1 MDKRLRLNIKGTI
14 GFLAVAAILL
24 WMWSFFRS
32 YLLFVAILLMI
43 TGVILSMA
51 SLWRVRG
58 GIRVEIAAP
67 RHRVGKH
74 TEIPVGICFAN
85 PLRFVGVAID
95 VTYRCENIFTGNIEE
110 KREKMWAAPGKGGKL
125 QCLLSSGYAGQ
136 LRISVEE
143 CRVYDFLHL
152 FYLAYRAA
160 KDREVLVWTAF
171 VDGEEAE
178 ERFSRMEGF
187 PGEHESRR
195 RGVEY
200 NPDYEIREYAAGD
213 ELKNIHWKLS
223 AKQDKLMVRER
234 LASGREKISVLLPLG
249 DNPDENDALMESL
262 YGMCRLLLA
271 KEYPVQLFWQGG
283 RQQLCSRYI
292 AEPGELEN
300 AMEEILSTCG
310 IHVPGS
316 TEAQMSMA
324 HPAEPYLLCQPVTG
338 SGQSARLRPSDA
350 VQKKPLRFEN
360 MPDGGGYD
368 FFAALTR
375 ALLLFLLV
383 YGAVG
388 GFLAAFGIE
397 FHSGLCMLVFFA
409 LAFSLSA
416 VDETG
421 KKWLVNLTTLFAFL
435 FYLYMAVTRYWVINN
450 GYYYII
456 NDIFEVARD
465 YFDLSAGMEYALI
478 IEDGYAA
485 VTTFAIFL
493 GMVGIILLHIQMH
506 NRGTLL
512 GVMLL
517 TLPPYVLPMYFACSP
532 PLLYMIFLLTGYAA
546 VMMLSYGRGRVSGQT
561 RYILPV
567 TAVAVVLFVRAVAFL
582 VPEQSYTLLVPESAG
597 KEASARG
604 MENFAQYGMR
614 ALFPQNIAG
623 SGVSGGKL
631 SKGSAIMPSYETAL
645 VVRYTPYSFNPVYL
659 KAFTGLDYIGTSWT
673 EAAMELPED
682 GNMEL
687 SLTSRQRQF
696 EESDGTAGQ
705 GMGIMEVEK
714 TGAGDPFEYRPYYTD
729 YGHIE
734 EEDGT
739 YTYRYY
745 PDNGKSAVLS
755 EKEPYTRY
763 LDVPAG
769 CETAVRHICE
779 EAGFSGTEE
788 EIAQQIKAYFDENY
802 KYTLRPGMYYGNPD
816 YISHFL
822 LESRKGYCAHF
833 ASAATMLF
841 RQMGIPARYVEGY
854 AFSYA
859 AVVEN
864 GELVEDADYDD
875 YYKGF
880 SEIGETAL
888 IRIEIPEAYAHAWVE
903 IYDSRRG
910 WIVVD
915 PTPSSAEEERTS
927 FWDVFMRREGGG
939 TDRALGENILG
950 EYIENALGV
959 MIYVLFAL
967 CFAAV
972 VLFLAIQIGRKEK
985 ERRLSDR
992 ERVKREYGRLQRAA
1006 AKKSRDFLKQRTLAE
1021 QIAWMRANCGMEIS
1035 EAQEKALYRVF
1046 FAKEAGDGCDMLCG
1060 ELRRIRV
1067 TCSLRLF
1074 RG

>member
-43 TGVILSMA
+43 AGVILSVA

-74 TEIPVGICFAN
+74 TEIPVEICFAN

-110 KREKMWAAPGKGGKL
+110 KREKIWAAPGKGGKL

-310 IHVPGS
+310 VHVPGS

-350 VQKKPLRFEN
+350 VQKKTLRFEN

-409 LAFSLSA
+409 LAFALSA

-532 PLLYMIFLLTGYAA
+532 PLLYMIFLLTGYTA
-546 VMMLSYGRGRVSGQT
+546 VMMLCLGADPLYPSRDGGGGRTVCEGC
-561 RYILPV
+561 
-567 TAVAVVLFVRAVAFL
+567 
-582 VPEQSYTLLVPESAG
+582 
-597 KEASARG
+597 
-604 MENFAQYGMR
+604 
-614 ALFPQNIAG
+614 
-623 SGVSGGKL
+623 GVSRARAELYPSRAGECGEGGVC
-631 SKGSAIMPSYETAL
+631 KGDGEFRPVWYACPVSA
-645 VVRYTPYSFNPVYL
+645 
-659 KAFTGLDYIGTSWT
+659 
-673 EAAMELPED
+673 
-682 GNMEL
+682 
-687 SLTSRQRQF
+687 
-696 EESDGTAGQ
+696 
-705 GMGIMEVEK
+705 
-714 TGAGDPFEYRPYYTD
+714 EYR
-729 YGHIE
+729 GF
-734 EEDGT
+734 GGQ
-739 YTYRYY
+739 R
-745 PDNGKSAVLS
+745 GK
-755 EKEPYTRY
+755 
-763 LDVPAG
+763 
-769 CETAVRHICE
+769 
-779 EAGFSGTEE
+779 TE
-788 EIAQQIKAYFDENY
+788 Q
-802 KYTLRPGMYYGNPD
+802 
-816 YISHFL
+816 
-822 LESRKGYCAHF
+822 
-833 ASAATMLF
+833 
-841 RQMGIPARYVEGY
+841 
-854 AFSYA
+854 
-859 AVVEN
+859 
-864 GELVEDADYDD
+864 
-875 YYKGF
+875 
-880 SEIGETAL
+880 
-888 IRIEIPEAYAHAWVE
+888 
-903 IYDSRRG
+903 
-910 WIVVD
+910 
-915 PTPSSAEEERTS
+915 
-927 FWDVFMRREGGG
+927 
-939 TDRALGENILG
+939 
-950 EYIENALGV
+950 
-959 MIYVLFAL
+959 
-967 CFAAV
+967 
-972 VLFLAIQIGRKEK
+972 
-985 ERRLSDR
+985 
-992 ERVKREYGRLQRAA
+992 
-1006 AKKSRDFLKQRTLAE
+1006 
-1021 QIAWMRANCGMEIS
+1021 
-1035 EAQEKALYRVF
+1035 
-1046 FAKEAGDGCDMLCG
+1046 
-1060 ELRRIRV
+1060 RIRHHA
-1067 TCSLRLF
+1067 RL
-1074 RG
+1074 